1 MKTREKE
8 KERVCVHDHKER
20 ERERERSRRE
30 EMIIHV
36 GHIHAPQR
44 NQYSEFGS
52 FDGYIETIC
61 FFFFQNCR

>member
-1 MKTREKE
+1 
-8 KERVCVHDHKER
+8 
-20 ERERERSRRE
+20 
-30 EMIIHV
+30 MIIHV

-61 FFFFQNCR
+61 FFFFKIADEIALFAGTCACYI